1 MLQKGAGCI
10 LFTGATSSVRG
21 GAIIPESAESAE
33 PAEPAEPAELA
44 ESTCAVP
51 GLQRDLEI
59 VPNRRHGID
68 LPLEKTFN

>member
-33 PAEPAEPAELA
+33 PAESPISEFRFNCDLRRTGVAAR
-44 ESTCAVP
+44 S
-51 GLQRDLEI
+51 RDG
-59 VPNRRHGID
+59 PYRRHGID